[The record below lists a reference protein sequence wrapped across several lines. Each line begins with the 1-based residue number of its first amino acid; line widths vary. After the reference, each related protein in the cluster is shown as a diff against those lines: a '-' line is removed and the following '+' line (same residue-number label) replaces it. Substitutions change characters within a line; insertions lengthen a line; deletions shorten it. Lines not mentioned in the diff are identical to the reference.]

1 MADLAL
7 PLVAVLAVVAS
18 ALADRRRTALGL
30 RLALRR
36 FVAIVPPFLVMLVLA
51 SVALAVVS
59 PERISSLV
67 AGENLVVSSI
77 VGALLGSIAL
87 MPGFIAYPLAGILL
101 QQGVPYTVLAA
112 LTAALMLVG
121 IATFPIE
128 RAYFGTSVALVRN
141 GTCFAIA
148 LCVALGV
155 GLYYG
160 ELW

>member
-1 MADLAL
+1 M
-7 PLVAVLAVVAS
+7 
-18 ALADRRRTALGL
+18 G
-30 RLALRR
+30 
-36 FVAIVPPFLVMLVLA
+36 IVPTFLVMLVLA

-59 PERISSLV
+59 PERVTSLV
-67 AGENLVVSSI
+67 PGENLVVSSI

-101 QQGVPYTVLAA
+101 EQGVPYTVLAA

-121 IATFPIE
+121 VATFPIE
-128 RAYFGTSVALVRN
+128 RAYFGTPVALVRN
-141 GTCFAIA
+141 VTCFAIA